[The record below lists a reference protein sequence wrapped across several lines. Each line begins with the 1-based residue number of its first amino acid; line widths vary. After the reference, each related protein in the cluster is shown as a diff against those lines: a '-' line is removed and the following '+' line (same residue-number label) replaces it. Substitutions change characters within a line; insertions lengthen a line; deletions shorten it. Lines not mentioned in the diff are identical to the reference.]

1 MVYLL
6 CVRNKAIGNWMEL
19 KMNLNHDIEL
29 AKFICSLRSV
39 TNIQLQHI
47 MFILSQEY
55 YKVEG
60 EIPVYGYFEAW
71 QFGAC
76 LPRVFYY
83 FSGFG
88 AMPIW
93 KDYKY
98 DLDKNLSANV
108 IIEIVERLSLD
119 IWDLC
124 GYMKKMPNIV
134 WGSRGVIGGDYLKT

>member
-1 MVYLL
+1 MP
-6 CVRNKAIGNWMEL
+6 
-19 KMNLNHDIEL
+19 LNHDVEL
-29 AKFICSLRSV
+29 AKFICSLRAV

-47 MFILSQEY
+47 MFILVREY

-60 EIPVYGYFEAW
+60 EITVYGYFEAW

-88 AMPIW
+88 SMLIW
-93 KDYKY
+93 KDYSYK
-98 DLDKNLSANV
+98 LDKNLNTDV
-108 IIEIVERLSLD
+108 ITDIVEHLSLD

-124 GYMKKMPNIV
+124 SYMNDMPNVV
-134 WGSRGVIGGDYLKT
+134 WGSRSVIGGDYLKT